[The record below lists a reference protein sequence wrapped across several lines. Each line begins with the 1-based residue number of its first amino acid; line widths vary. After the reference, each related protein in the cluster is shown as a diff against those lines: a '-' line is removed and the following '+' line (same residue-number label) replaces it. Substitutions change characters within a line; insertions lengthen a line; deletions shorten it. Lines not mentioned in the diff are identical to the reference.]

1 MKVLILNVKAD
12 LLRKENEI
20 FDKAL
25 KLGGIRKNNVKN
37 MSVYKK
43 SVDARK
49 GEVKFIYSVC
59 AELKDNTRIFENANV
74 KILKEFEY
82 DLSKKKVSESLRP
95 AIIGAGPS
103 GLFCAYLL
111 VMAGLKPVIFER
123 GGKIEDRI
131 KDVNSFFENRRL
143 NPECNI
149 QFGEGGAGT
158 FSDGKLTTGINDFR
172 CDYILKTFFEFGAP
186 KDILTDGKPH
196 IGTDY
201 LRKIIVNIRKK
212 IEELGGEF
220 HFYTRVDKL
229 VFANNRVEK
238 IILENGERYTC
249 EAVVLAT
256 GHSARDTYKMLAES
270 NISMEKKPFSVGF
283 RVEHLREDIN
293 KMRYHKYYN
302 HEKLKAADYKL
313 SYRSGERGCYSFC
326 MCPGGLVVPS
336 QSEENTVVVNGMSN
350 FKRDEINSNSAI
362 VASVFPEDTENG
374 VLGGM
379 YFQRELEKKAFDMA
393 GGDYS
398 APVQL
403 LKDFLNGEK
412 TTGLAGVKPSYCLGY
427 NFADFNNLLPDFV
440 GNIIKEGFNDFDR
453 KMKGFA
459 DSGAVITGVET
470 RTSAPV
476 RILRNEEFVSPDA
489 LNLYPCGEGAGYAG
503 GIMSAAADGLKVAEK
518 ILGLM

>member
-12 LLRKENEI
+12 LLKNENEV
-20 FDKAL
+20 FSKAL
-25 KLGGIRKNNVKN
+25 KVSGIRKNTVKN
-37 MSVYKK
+37 MYVYKK

-49 GEVKFIYSVC
+49 GDIKFIYSVC
-59 AELKDNTRIFENANV
+59 AELKGNYHIAENANV

-82 DLSKKKVSESLRP
+82 DLSRKKVSENLRP
-95 AIIGAGPS
+95 VIIGAGPS

-111 VMAGLKPVIFER
+111 VMAGLKPIVFER

-131 KDVNSFFENRRL
+131 KDVNSFFEKRQL
-143 NPECNI
+143 NPACNI

-172 CDYILKTFFEFGAP
+172 CDYIIKTFAEFGAP
-186 KDILTDGKPH
+186 KEILTDGKPH

-201 LRKIIVNIRKK
+201 LRKVIVNMRKK

-220 HFYTRVDKL
+220 HFYTKVDKL
-229 VFANNRVEK
+229 VFSENKVEK
-238 IILENGERYTC
+238 IILENGEGYSC

-256 GHSARDTYKMLAES
+256 GHSARDTYEMLYK
-270 NISMEKKPFSVGF
+270 NNVPMEKKPFSVGF

-293 KMRYHKYYN
+293 KMRYHEFYN

-313 SYRSGERGCYSFC
+313 SYRNKERGCYSFC

-362 VASVFPEDTENG
+362 VASVFPSDTEGG

-379 YFQRELEKKAFDMA
+379 YFQRELEKKAFDKA

-412 TTGLAGVKPSYCLGY
+412 TTSLSKVMPSYCLGY
-427 NFADFNNLLPDFV
+427 NFADLNDVLPGFV
-440 GNIIKEGFNDFDR
+440 TDIIREGFSDFDK

-476 RILRNEEFVSPDA
+476 RVLRNEAMVSQKA
-489 LNLYPCGEGAGYAG
+489 SNLYPCGEGAGYAG

-518 ILGLM
+518 ILGI